1 MKQDTVVEIK
11 KPEPFVDDPLTAI
24 VRQGARDILAKALE
38 MEIDNFISQYTG
50 LKDDQGKQRITI
62 QSNTWATRARK

>member
-1 MKQDTVVEIK
+1 MKQNTVVENK
-11 KPEPFVDDPLTAI
+11 KPEAFVDDPLTAI

-50 LKDDQGKQRITI
+50 LKVE
-62 QSNTWATRARK
+62 

>member
-1 MKQDTVVEIK
+1 MKQNTVVEMK

-38 MEIDNFISQYTG
+38 TEIDNFISQYTG
-50 LKDDQGKQRITI
+50 LKNSQGKQRITC
-62 QSNTWATRARK
+62 SLSLD